1 MQGFCN
7 FVQKIVRLCNIILII
22 DRNRK
27 QKAQK
32 ISCPNPATN
41 SNNQQEKKL

>member
-22 DRNRK
+22 GRNRK

-32 ISCPNPATN
+32 MQLSEP
-41 SNNQQEKKL
+41 SNQQQ